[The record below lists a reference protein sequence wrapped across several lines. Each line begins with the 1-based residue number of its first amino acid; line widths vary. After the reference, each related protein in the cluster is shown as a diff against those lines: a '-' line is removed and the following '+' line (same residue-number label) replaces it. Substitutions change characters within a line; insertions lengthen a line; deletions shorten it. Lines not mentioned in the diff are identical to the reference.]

1 MSEHTLKTKWT
12 HFKSHK
18 IKVIAIVYWESV
30 KLMIFST
37 EWIFHARWIYNMLNI
52 QYVRQ
57 GVQGS
62 LDTLPN
68 ILYPIFH
75 VRMSTSERRSVNHN
89 SNIIKVVILPQCIEN
104 HHRKPTSQYWAN
116 TTTLMRFELWIT
128 LLFSLVL
135 SQTWNIGYNML
146 GRVSRDNQRAWNI
159 HSGLKIVHLTLSQ
172 YTIAITLILWLLKC
186 VHFVFNVCS
195 LKHDDLTDQS
205 HFHTEISQ

>member
-1 MSEHTLKTKWT
+1 MRMIGQVMHEWAHIKYKMNI
-12 HFKSHK
+12 FKSHK

-37 EWIFHARWIYNMLNI
+37 ELIFHARWW
-52 QYVRQ
+52 
-57 GVQGS
+57 S

-89 SNIIKVVILPQCIEN
+89 SNLIKVVILPRCIEN

-116 TTTLMRFELWIT
+116 ITTLMRFELWLT
-128 LLFSLVL
+128 LLLSLVL
-135 SQTWNIGYNML
+135 IRTWNIGYNML
-146 GRVSRDNQRAWNI
+146 GRVS
-159 HSGLKIVHLTLSQ
+159 SYCVLCQ
-172 YTIAITLILWLLKC
+172 YTIAIPLILWLLKC

-195 LKHDDLTDQS
+195 LKHDSTDKS
-205 HFHTEISQ
+205 HFHREVSH

>member
-37 EWIFHARWIYNMLNI
+37 ELIFHARWW
-52 QYVRQ
+52 
-57 GVQGS
+57 S

-89 SNIIKVVILPQCIEN
+89 SNLIKVVILPQCIEN

-116 TTTLMRFELWIT
+116 ITDYMYFNEVWIVVNT
-128 LLFSLVL
+128 SLSLVL

-159 HSGLKIVHLTLSQ
+159 HSGLKIINLTLSQ
-172 YTIAITLILWLLKC
+172 YTIAISFLIILWLLKC
-186 VHFVFNVCS
+186 IHFVFNVCS
-195 LKHDDLTDQS
+195 LKHELTDQS
-205 HFHTEISQ
+205 HFHTEVSQ

>member
-1 MSEHTLKTKWT
+1 MCEHTLKTKWT

-37 EWIFHARWIYNMLNI
+37 EWIFHARWW
-52 QYVRQ
+52 
-57 GVQGS
+57 S
-62 LDTLPN
+62 LDTLSN

-89 SNIIKVVILPQCIEN
+89 SNLIKVVILPQYIEN

-116 TTTLMRFELWIT
+116 TTTLMRFELCLT

-159 HSGLKIVHLTLSQ
+159 HSGLKIVNLTLSQ

-195 LKHDDLTDQS
+195 LKHDLTDQS
-205 HFHTEISQ
+205 HFHTEVSQ

>member
-1 MSEHTLKTKWT
+1 MRMSCRVMHEWAHIKDKWT
-12 HFKSHK
+12 HFRSHK
-18 IKVIAIVYWESV
+18 IKVIALVYWESV
-30 KLMIFST
+30 KLMNEYST
-37 EWIFHARWIYNMLNI
+37 LVDDPWTPCL
-52 QYVRQ
+52 
-57 GVQGS
+57 
-62 LDTLPN
+62 TL
-68 ILYPIFH
+68 LYPIFH

-89 SNIIKVVILPQCIEN
+89 SNLIKVVILPQCIEN

-116 TTTLMRFELWIT
+116 TTTLMRFELWLT

-159 HSGLKIVHLTLSQ
+159 HSRLKIVNLTLSQ

-195 LKHDDLTDQS
+195 LKHDLTDQS
-205 HFHTEISQ
+205 HFHTEVIQ